1 MQHRSITL
9 STAFSHQGPHAPA
22 HQQSPSENKA
32 GILHVQP
39 AFHIEQIPS
48 SFATDEGHL
57 VRLYFSAYRYA

>member
-9 STAFSHQGPHAPA
+9 STAFSHQGPHAPT

-39 AFHIEQIPS
+39 AFHIEQVPS

-57 VRLYFSAYRYA
+57 VRLCFSAY